1 MLTRL
6 TSNAAVANG
15 RMEVS
20 RLRVTTRR
28 KAADIRS
35 ANELAPKLIHT
46 SGGAASIVNRVAAG
60 ITETAAQKTTRTR
73 ATKRSPPA
81 PASMIAGS
89 AGVRISRKRRAFTHS
104 QSYRT
109 TQGWRSGENVTP
121 QTTREREATEATRSH
136 PRQRRSPDLPM
147 LHTSRDHRQLRKHL
161 VITNAEQP
169 IKVNIVSK
177 LRCGRRWRRGHSQ
190 SSQLL
195 ANGFELDQ
203 Q

>member
-81 PASMIAGS
+81 PASDRTRLTSNAAVANGRME
-89 AGVRISRKRRAFTHS
+89 VSRLR
-104 QSYRT
+104 
-109 TQGWRSGENVTP
+109 V
-121 QTTREREATEATRSH
+121 TTRRKAADIRSANELAPKLIHTSGGAASIVNRVAAGITETAAQKTTRTRATK
-136 PRQRRSPDLPM
+136 RSPP
-147 LHTSRDHRQLRKHL
+147 
-161 VITNAEQP
+161 AP
-169 IKVNIVSK
+169 
-177 LRCGRRWRRGHSQ
+177 
-190 SSQLL
+190 
-195 ANGFELDQ
+195 A
-203 Q
+203 